1 MDYTRLSIAEIQE
14 GLRHKKFSCQEITAA
29 HLKRIAQV
37 EPKLKAFLTVA
48 GEEALARA
56 AGLDKELEAGEPL
69 RPLTGVPI
77 AIKDNICAKGI
88 KTTCGSRILG
98 NYVSPYSAT
107 VVERLEAAGAVIAGK
122 TNCDEFGMGSST
134 ENSAFAITAN
144 PFDLERVPGGSSGGS
159 AASVAAYEAVG
170 AFGSDTGGSVRTPAA
185 FCGVFGLKP
194 TYGRVSRYGL
204 VAFSSSLDTI
214 GPFARSA
221 EDLAVL
227 LQITAGYDA
236 LDMTSHPSI
245 PEIYTTGLDTPLQSH
260 RVGVPFSLIEEGV
273 EAETRQA
280 MQRAVDALKRQGCQV
295 HEIELPH
302 LQYAIATYYLI
313 ATSEA
318 SSNLAR
324 YDAVKY
330 GYRAEEFT
338 DLIDM
343 YRKTRAKGF
352 GAEVKR
358 RIMLGTFA
366 LSSGYYDAYFLKAS
380 KVRTLLIQDFQK
392 AFASVDTIL
401 MPITP
406 TLAFR
411 VGEKTSDPLAMY
423 LTDVFTVSA
432 NLAGIPALSIPAGY
446 SAENLPVAVQLLGNH
461 FQEKTL
467 LNVAWHLHREF
478 QLPEAKLAV

>member
-1 MDYTRLSIAEIQE
+1 
-14 GLRHKKFSCQEITAA
+14 
-29 HLKRIAQV
+29 
-37 EPKLKAFLTVA
+37 
-48 GEEALARA
+48 
-56 AGLDKELEAGEPL
+56 
-69 RPLTGVPI
+69 
-77 AIKDNICAKGI
+77 
-88 KTTCGSRILG
+88 
-98 NYVSPYSAT
+98 
-107 VVERLEAAGAVIAGK
+107 
-122 TNCDEFGMGSST
+122 
-134 ENSAFAITAN
+134 
-144 PFDLERVPGGSSGGS
+144 
-159 AASVAAYEAVG
+159 
-170 AFGSDTGGSVRTPAA
+170 
-185 FCGVFGLKP
+185 
-194 TYGRVSRYGL
+194 
-204 VAFSSSLDTI
+204 
-214 GPFARSA
+214 
-221 EDLAVL
+221 
-227 LQITAGYDA
+227 
-236 LDMTSHPSI
+236 
-245 PEIYTTGLDTPLQSH
+245 
-260 RVGVPFSLIEEGV
+260 
-273 EAETRQA
+273 
-280 MQRAVDALKRQGCQV
+280 
-295 HEIELPH
+295 
-302 LQYAIATYYLI
+302 
-313 ATSEA
+313 
-318 SSNLAR
+318 
-324 YDAVKY
+324 
-330 GYRAEEFT
+330 
-338 DLIDM
+338 M